1 MNIKAVGEHIAAL
14 RRAKGLTQGEFGER
28 LGLSPQAVSKWERA
42 EALPDITLLPDIAS
56 ILATTVDDIL
66 SGGTA
71 QITYKGKITVADMA
85 EGIVSLRRMGELLG
99 RDNIIYR
106 HAVEGIDNAM
116 NTNIEDA
123 FFDDYIFECFVAEAV
138 ICRLRGGAYVDITDV
153 KNSFRHEHW
162 RDTVVEYA
170 SRYGIK

>member
-1 MNIKAVGEHIAAL
+1 MDTKAVGQYIAAL
-14 RRAKGLTQGEFGER
+14 RRARGLTQGELGER
-28 LGLSPQAVSKWERA
+28 LGLSPQAVSKWERD

-71 QITYKGKITVADMA
+71 QLTYKGKITVADMA
-85 EGIVSLRRMGELLG
+85 EGIMSLRNMGERLG
-99 RDNIIYR
+99 RENILYR
-106 HAVEGIDNAM
+106 YAVEGINSAM

-123 FFDDYIFECFVAEAV
+123 FTDDHIFECFVAEAV

-153 KNSFRHEHW
+153 KNSFRSEHL
-162 RDTVVEYA
+162 RDTVIEYA